1 MKVVLDTNVLISGIY
16 WEGNESKILEA
27 CKIQNLKNYISPET
41 IKEFKKVLFYDK
53 FKLTTSE
60 IESAMETVLSFS
72 TVITPKRKLNV
83 IKIDP
88 VDNIFLE
95 VALSSQAECIISG
108 DKHLLK
114 LGSYKGIKIMN
125 SKDFIKNHYYKIE

>member
-16 WEGNESKILEA
+16 WEGNESIILKA
-27 CKIQNLKNYISPET
+27 CKMQNLTNYISPET
-41 IKEFKKVLFYDK
+41 LEEFKKVLFYNK
-53 FKLTTSE
+53 FKLTPSE
-60 IESAMETVLSFS
+60 IELAIETVLSFS
-72 TVITPKRKLNV
+72 TVITPKIKLNV

-95 VALSSQAECIISG
+95 CALASHADCIISG

-114 LGSYKGIKIMN
+114 LGSYKKIEIMK
-125 SKDFIKNHYYKIE
+125 SKDFIKKYKNEIE

>member
-1 MKVVLDTNVLISGIY
+1 MIVVLDTNVLISGIY

-27 CKIQNLKNYISPET
+27 CKIQNLRNYISPET

-53 FKLTTSE
+53 FQLTTSE
-60 IESAMETVLSFS
+60 IESAVETVLSFS
-72 TVITPKRKLNV
+72 TVITPKIKLNI
-83 IKIDP
+83 IKSDP

-95 VALSSQAECIISG
+95 VAVVSNAECIISG

-114 LGSYKGIKIMN
+114 LGSYKDIEIMK
-125 SKDFIKNHYYKIE
+125 SKDFIEKYRDKL